1 MNENRSG
8 CAAPPLTFK
17 QKIYGRKIEFSIL
30 IVFAGIFLLY
40 FIGNPRVFS
49 QFNIYYSFM
58 STIPMT
64 GIIALF
70 MTFVITLGEIDLS
83 FPSIFG
89 LSGWV
94 MATTLMAT
102 QSLTIGLIAGL
113 VVGVACGLLNS
124 LLIVKFGIPSIVAT
138 IGTQFFFNGIV
149 NVLAQGKGISILA
162 AQNFADNGVYYAMVG
177 RIGGQV
183 PAQFIW
189 FIGLGILVW
198 FLFYRH
204 KYGMHVSFVGD
215 NKSSA
220 LMMGVNVSRVRMTAY
235 ILVGFFAALCGII
248 SNMEVVYYYPS
259 QGSGLMLPTLAAVF
273 IGGTSVL
280 GGKGSVLGTFLG
292 ALIIGSLEAGIIA
305 IGINGFWLNVI
316 YGLILIIAVS
326 IYSFIMK
333 KAT

>member
-1 MNENRSG
+1 MNENKAINI
-8 CAAPPLTFK
+8 AAPLTFK

-30 IVFAGIFLLY
+30 IVFVGIFLLY
-40 FIGNPRVFS
+40 FIGNTKVFS

-83 FPSIFG
+83 FPSVFG
-89 LSGWV
+89 LAGWV
-94 MATTLMAT
+94 MATTLMT
-102 QSLTIGLIAGL
+102 TGSFTFGILAGL
-113 VVGVACGLLNS
+113 AVGILCGLLNS

-162 AQNFADNGVYYAMVG
+162 AQNFADSGLYYALVG
-177 RIGGQV
+177 RIGGKV

-215 NKSSA
+215 NKASA
-220 LMMGVNVSRVRMTAY
+220 LMMGINVSRVRVMAY
-235 ILVGFFAALCGII
+235 ILVAGFAAFCGMI

-259 QGSGLMLPTLAAVF
+259 QGSGLMLPTLASVF

>member
-1 MNENRSG
+1 MNENRAVKIAS
-8 CAAPPLTFK
+8 PLTFR
-17 QKIYGRKIEFSIL
+17 QKIYGHKIEFSIL
-30 IVFAGIFLLY
+30 IVFIGIFLLY
-40 FIGNPRVFS
+40 FIGNTRVFS

-70 MTFVITLGEIDLS
+70 MTFVITLGEIDMS
-83 FPSIFG
+83 FPSVFG
-89 LSGWV
+89 LAGWV
-94 MATTLMAT
+94 MATTLMTT
-102 QSLTIGLIAGL
+102 QSVTLGILAGL
-113 VVGVACGLLNS
+113 VIGVACGLLNS

-162 AQNFADNGVYYAMVG
+162 AQGFSDSGLYYALVG
-177 RIGGQV
+177 RIGGTV

-189 FIGLGILVW
+189 FIGFGILVW

-215 NKSSA
+215 NKASA
-220 LMMGVNVSRVRMTAY
+220 LMMGINVSRVRMTAY
-235 ILVGFFAALCGII
+235 LLVGVFAALCGMI

-259 QGSGLMLPTLAAVF
+259 QGSGLMLPTLASVF

-316 YGLILIIAVS
+316 YGMIMIIAVS
-326 IYSFIMK
+326 VYSFIMK